1 MMEAEI
7 GDEGPQFV
15 APILFHLMPALEHT
29 AQTLRISSIRRF
41 AWSSRMFHQ
50 LLSSLAYSQIA
61 GSVGLS
67 AHPLRS

>member
-29 AQTLRISSIRRF
+29 AQTLRISSITPVR
-41 AWSSRMFHQ
+41 
-50 LLSSLAYSQIA
+50 LVIA
-61 GSVGLS
+61 DVSIS
-67 AHPLRS
+67 CFPPWRIHR